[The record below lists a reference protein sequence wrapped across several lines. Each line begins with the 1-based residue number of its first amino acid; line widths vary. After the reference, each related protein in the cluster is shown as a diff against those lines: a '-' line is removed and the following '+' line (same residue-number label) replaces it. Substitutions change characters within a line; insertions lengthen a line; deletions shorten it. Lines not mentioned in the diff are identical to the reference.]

1 MAKHDYQKGGM
12 PYPFA
17 AVPLDILR
25 SPEYIGL
32 GDAAKALMLDLC
44 EQYTGGNNG
53 RLTPSW
59 TAMQRRGWK
68 SKETLSKA
76 KNALLE
82 TSFCIQTRKGKP
94 PQTAG
99 WVGFTWW
106 KINYDRTMDIDPK
119 AWPYL
124 NFMTVDKARIDPN
137 VGREKLNP
145 VVRKP
150 YRLDFSGGT
159 KTVPMER
166 EEIAL

>member
-1 MAKHDYQKGGM
+1 MAKRDYQKGGT

-59 TAMQRRGWK
+59 TAMQRRGWGGQHK
-68 SKETLSKA
+68 LIRA
-76 KNALLE
+76 KRELLA
-82 TSFCIQTRKGKP
+82 TSFCVLTRKGRP
-94 PQTAG
+94 PQTAE

-106 KINYDRTMDIDPK
+106 RINYDRTMEIDPK

-145 VVRKP
+145 VVPKQH
-150 YRLDFSGGT
+150 RLNSSGSA
-159 KTVPMER
+159 KTAPIRLVEL
-166 EEIAL
+166 AS